1 MDAHSADGSED
12 GFVDPEPWLADP
24 EVFTE
29 IDRWCASLRTLGPS
43 QSAKDSQLRIHTLE
57 RLASTI
63 AAVQSREA
71 VSLHNFRR
79 REDLANGLPKKQRG
93 VYAGDEIALA
103 KRVSPA
109 TGRKFLSRSRTLCQ
123 DLPKTYAALSEGAIP
138 ESRAQI
144 VAEGTAKLSRRE
156 RKIVDKELEGRLT
169 WTGNRRV
176 AREVRGLVQEITAD
190 TAADRAAAAAE
201 QRHVSLRC
209 LDDGMARINAVLPMV
224 QAVAVFDGLREAALS
239 RAATASRGADDA
251 GEGGDGGAPSAAGD
265 LAGIRRTERQLMADV
280 LVEQLTG
287 QSRAGD
293 VPTQVHIVMEA
304 ESLFADGRVPAWL
317 PEHGPL
323 PARTAREFLTANE
336 ADTYLRRVF
345 TAPESGKLVSMDQRR
360 RNFRGLLRRMLIFRD
375 DVCRTPWCDAPIK
388 HADHVRPA
396 AEGGQT
402 EWSNASGLCASCNFA
417 KEHAGWR
424 HEATAEGLT
433 VITPTGTYTAEDAP
447 LVTKLRRSAD
457 GSAVGQNPV
466 THSTEENSAV
476 EKLFAERI
484 LRDTG

>member
-1 MDAHSADGSED
+1 MDAHSADESEG
-12 GFVDPEPWLADP
+12 GFVGSEPWLADP

-29 IDRWCASLRTLGPS
+29 IDQWCASLRALGPS
-43 QSAKDSQLRIHTLE
+43 KSAKDSQLRIHKLE

-123 DLPKTYAALSEGAIP
+123 DLPRTFAALSEGAIP

-176 AREVRGLVQEITAD
+176 AREVRGLVQQITAD
-190 TAADRAAAAAE
+190 SAAECAAAAAE
-201 QRHVSLRC
+201 QRHVSLQC
-209 LDDGMARINAVLPMV
+209 LDDGMARISAVVPMV

-239 RAATASRGADDA
+239 RAAASRNADEARD
-251 GEGGDGGAPSAAGD
+251 EGSPSAAGD
-265 LAGIRRTERQLMADV
+265 LVGTRRTQRQLMADV
-280 LVEQLTG
+280 LVERLTG
-287 QSRAGD
+287 QSSAGN

-304 ESLFADGRVPAWL
+304 ESLFTDGRVPAWL

-323 PARTAREFLTANE
+323 PARTAREFLSASE
-336 ADTYLRRVF
+336 ADSFLRRIF
-345 TAPESGKLVSMDQRR
+345 TAPESGQLVSMDRR
-360 RNFRGLLRRMLIFRD
+360 GRKFSGLLRRMLVFRD
-375 DVCRTPWCDAPIK
+375 DVCRTPWCDAPIR
-388 HADHVRPA
+388 HADHVRPV
-396 AEGGQT
+396 AEGGET
-402 EWSNASGLCASCNFA
+402 DWSNASGLCAACNYA
-417 KEHAGWR
+417 KEHEGWQ
-424 HEATAEGLT
+424 HKATAEGLT
-433 VITPTGTYTAEDAP
+433 VITPTGTYSAEDAP
-447 LVTKLRRSAD
+447 FVTKLRGTAD
-457 GSAVGQNPV
+457 GQTPD
-466 THSTEENSAV
+466 THKSEENSAV